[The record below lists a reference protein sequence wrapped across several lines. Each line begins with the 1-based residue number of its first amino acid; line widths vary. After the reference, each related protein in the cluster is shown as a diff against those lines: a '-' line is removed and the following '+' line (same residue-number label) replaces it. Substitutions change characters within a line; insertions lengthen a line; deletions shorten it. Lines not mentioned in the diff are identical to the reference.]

1 MTDTPPAKI
10 EPCPFC
16 GSNTDWHAE
25 DIPLKKYVR
34 CNNPVCFMHKAMGT
48 RVPVETWNHR
58 IAAHA
63 PKASLS
69 AIFECIGGEDNIGVI
84 LPEQLKRLT
93 LNVIMPLLLEP
104 GRLGELALI
113 LNRLVLTAEA
123 HAPKQPE
130 LEAKEKA
137 LREALIT
144 CVQELHN
151 PQGYEHRR
159 AIIDNAEAILSREQE
174 KQP

>member
-1 MTDTPPAKI
+1 MTTPAKI
-10 EPCPFC
+10 EPWVKKLAQHVMMVLAH
-16 GSNTDWHAE
+16 NTPHGPTEYEQA
-25 DIPLKKYVR
+25 LKVISSII
-34 CNNPVCFMHKAMGT
+34 ADD
-48 RVPVETWNHR
+48 

-130 LEAKEKA
+130 WEAKAKA

-159 AIIDNAEAILSREQE
+159 AVIDNAEAILNSGEQ
-174 KQP
+174 P